1 MGWENR
7 AESFL
12 GKDHLN
18 KIIEEAQ
25 VILDRVFSQKLFD
38 LPFAEFLFLFK
49 RDGIVNKQ
57 ISEIRIYNNLN
68 ELDINPKFS
77 QLVSQ
82 NFLL

>member
-25 VILDRVFSQKLFD
+25 VIVDRVLS
-38 LPFAEFLFLFK
+38 
-49 RDGIVNKQ
+49 
-57 ISEIRIYNNLN
+57 
-68 ELDINPKFS
+68 
-77 QLVSQ
+77 
-82 NFLL
+82 